1 MGELLGKVPK
11 VGGARE
17 GEKVCETPSLSK
29 RSRERRGETV
39 DPWSVQLAGSGDN
52 SCKYI

>member
-17 GEKVCETPSLSK
+17 GEKVCTDLLCMDGPEMDMK
-29 RSRERRGETV
+29 TV
-39 DPWSVQLAGSGDN
+39 DPW
-52 SCKYI
+52 CF